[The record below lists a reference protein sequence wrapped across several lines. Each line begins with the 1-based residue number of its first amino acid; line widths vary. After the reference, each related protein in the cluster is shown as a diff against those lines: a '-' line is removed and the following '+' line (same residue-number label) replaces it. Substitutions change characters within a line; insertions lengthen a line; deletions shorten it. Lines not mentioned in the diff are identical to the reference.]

1 MYAKTFVKIFSL
13 ILVISVYFGGVGQI
27 QAATPTPTAEA
38 IGAADDNGAPV
49 VDGHAEEAVT
59 DEAHA
64 EEEKQGIPGMFGL
77 DWKLFIAQLVN
88 FGIVLF
94 VLWRFVFKPVA
105 KGLAERTNKIEQSL
119 KDAQQITEDKQT
131 FESWK
136 TAEMSKVRQEAAGI
150 ITQAKQEA
158 EGVKASILDQAK
170 AEQSRI
176 VQQAQAQLENEKQ
189 KALNEIKGQIADMVV
204 SASETILREKLDD
217 KKDKQLIE
225 QALQKANG

>member
-1 MYAKTFVKIFSL
+1 
-13 ILVISVYFGGVGQI
+13 
-27 QAATPTPTAEA
+27 
-38 IGAADDNGAPV
+38 
-49 VDGHAEEAVT
+49 
-59 DEAHA
+59 
-64 EEEKQGIPGMFGL
+64 
-77 DWKLFIAQLVN
+77 
-88 FGIVLF
+88 
-94 VLWRFVFKPVA
+94 
-105 KGLAERTNKIEQSL
+105 
-119 KDAQQITEDKQT
+119 
-131 FESWK
+131 
-136 TAEMSKVRQEAAGI
+136 MSKVRQEAAGI